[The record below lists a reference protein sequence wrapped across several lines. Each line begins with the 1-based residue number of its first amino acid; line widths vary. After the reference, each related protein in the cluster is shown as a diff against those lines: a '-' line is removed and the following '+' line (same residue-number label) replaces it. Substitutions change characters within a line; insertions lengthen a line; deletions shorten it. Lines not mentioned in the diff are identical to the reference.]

1 MEGRPSADSARAS
14 DYKKAISFFFQYSL
28 KKNKWLPLQV
38 SNAVIESQPPTEPA
52 VTHTAHLRVRAG
64 TCPAD
69 TVIWEGAVCLLRAG
83 LARPEL
89 TCIVHVCVESHNW
102 TLTHAIRKGCILK
115 NFLL

>member
-1 MEGRPSADSARAS
+1 MLTQQELLITRRQSLF
-14 DYKKAISFFFQYSL
+14 FFFQYSL

-52 VTHTAHLRVRAG
+52 VTHPAHLRVRAG